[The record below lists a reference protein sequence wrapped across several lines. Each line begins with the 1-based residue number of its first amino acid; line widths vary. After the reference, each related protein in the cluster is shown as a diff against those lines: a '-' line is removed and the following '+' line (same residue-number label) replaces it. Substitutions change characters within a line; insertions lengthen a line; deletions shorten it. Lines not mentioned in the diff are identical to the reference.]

1 VTPPKLIAVVGS
13 LVLAGLLGACGGGE
27 SAGAKE
33 SDPQQAFLQSMV
45 PHHRSAVDMAEM
57 AETEAQSK
65 FVKDLARDI
74 TRTQTEEI
82 DQMEKIHQRLFN
94 APLKPDM
101 GAHMALG
108 LSAQQ
113 AGMDHMEGAAMI
125 RGKKPFDRAFVDE
138 MIPHHR
144 GAIRMAEVVLAKTR
158 DPELRK
164 LAENVVT
171 AQKRE
176 IAEMESFRAREYAS
190 NTNEAVIVHG

>member
-1 VTPPKLIAVVGS
+1 MASPKLHALVGS
-13 LVLAGLLGACGGGE
+13 LVVAVTLGACGGGE
-27 SAGAKE
+27 SAGAKKP
-33 SDPQQAFLQSMV
+33 DPQQAFLQSMV
-45 PHHRSAVDMAEM
+45 PHHNSAVDMAEV
-57 AETEAQSK
+57 AKTEGQSK
-65 FVKDLARDI
+65 FVKALANDI

-82 DQMEKIHQRLFN
+82 GQMETIHQRLFN
-94 APLKPDM
+94 APLKPDE

-113 AGMDHMEGAAMI
+113 AGMDHMGGAGMI

-144 GAIRMAEVVLAKTR
+144 GAIRMAEAVLAKTR
-158 DPELRK
+158 DPELRE

-176 IAEMESFRAREYAS
+176 ISEMEAFRKREYAS
-190 NTNEAVIVHG
+190 SGSEAVIVNG

>member
-1 VTPPKLIAVVGS
+1 MTSSKLIPFVGV

-27 SAGAKE
+27 PAGAGKQ
-33 SDPQQAFLQSMV
+33 DPQQAFLKSMV
-45 PHHRSAVDMAEM
+45 PHHNSAVDMAEV

-82 DQMEKIHQRLFN
+82 GQMEKIHQRLFN
-94 APLKPDM
+94 APLEPDM
-101 GAHMALG
+101 GAHAGLN

-113 AGMDHMEGAAMI
+113 AGMDHMDGAGMI
-125 RGKKPFDRAFVDE
+125 RGKRPFDRAFVDE

-144 GAIRMAEVVLAKTR
+144 GAIRMAEVVLARTR

-164 LAENVVT
+164 LAEGVVT

-176 IAEMESFRAREYAS
+176 IAEMESFRKREYAS
-190 NTNEAVIVHG
+190 SASEAVNVNG

>member
-1 VTPPKLIAVVGS
+1 VTPPKLIAIVGS

-33 SDPQQAFLQSMV
+33 PDPQQAFLQSMV
-45 PHHRSAVDMAEM
+45 PHHNSAVDMAAV
-57 AETEAQSK
+57 AETEGQSR

-101 GAHMALG
+101 NAHMALG
-108 LSAQQ
+108 LSAQE
-113 AGMDHMEGAAMI
+113 AGMDHMDAAAMI
-125 RGKKPFDRAFVDE
+125 RGKKPFDRVFVDE

-144 GAIRMAEVVLAKTR
+144 GAIRMAEAVLAETR

-176 IAEMESFRAREYAS
+176 IAEMESFRESEYAS
-190 NTNEAVIVHG
+190 NANEAVTVNG

>member
-1 VTPPKLIAVVGS
+1 VTSPKVVALVGS
-13 LVLAGLLGACGGGE
+13 LVLAGLQAACGGGGE
-27 SAGAKE
+27 SAGAKT
-33 SDPQQAFLQSMV
+33 DPQQAFLQSMV
-45 PHHRSAVDMAEM
+45 PHHRSAVEMADV

-82 DQMEKIHQRLFN
+82 SQMESIHQRLFN

-101 GAHMALG
+101 RAHMGLG

-113 AGMDHMEGAAMI
+113 AGMDHMDGAGMI

-144 GAIRMAEVVLAKTR
+144 GAIRMAEAVLAKTR
-158 DPELRK
+158 GPELRK
-164 LAENVVT
+164 LAEDVVT
-171 AQKRE
+171 AQRRE
-176 IAEMESFRAREYAS
+176 IAEMEAFREREYAS
-190 NTNEAVIVHG
+190 SANEAVVADG

>member
-1 VTPPKLIAVVGS
+1 MTSPKLVALGS
-13 LVLAGLLGACGGGE
+13 LVLAGLLGACGAGE
-27 SAGAKE
+27 SAGVKKT
-33 SDPQQAFLQSMV
+33 DPQQAFLQSMV
-45 PHHRSAVDMAEM
+45 PHHSSAVDMAKV
-57 AETEAQSK
+57 AETEGQSK
-65 FVKDLARDI
+65 FVKGLARDI
-74 TRTQTEEI
+74 TQTQTEEVS
-82 DQMEKIHQRLFN
+82 QMESIHQRLFN

-101 GAHMALG
+101 GAHTGLG

-113 AGMDHMEGAAMI
+113 AGMDHMDGAGMI

-144 GAIRMAEVVLAKTR
+144 GAIRMAEAVLAKTR

-176 IAEMESFRAREYAS
+176 ISEMEAFRKREYAS
-190 NTNEAVIVHG
+190 TANETVIVNG